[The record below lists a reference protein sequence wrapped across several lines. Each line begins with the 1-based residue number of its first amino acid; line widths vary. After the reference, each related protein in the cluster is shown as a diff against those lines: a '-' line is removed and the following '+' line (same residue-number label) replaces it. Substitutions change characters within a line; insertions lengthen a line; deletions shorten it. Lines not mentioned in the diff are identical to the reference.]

1 MKEIIAVVRMNKTGA
16 TKKALVEMGAA
27 GFTAIKVEG
36 RGKIVTN
43 PSLILERKNEMLL
56 MAGEDETG
64 KIVTNPSLIL
74 ERKNEM
80 LLMAGED
87 ETGEAEKLI
96 TDFLVGT
103 SLFPMRMFTI
113 LAHDEDVTKIVEA
126 LIQANKTCNNVG
138 DGKIF
143 VLPITDVV
151 RVRTGE
157 TGEAAV

>member
-16 TKKALVEMGAA
+16 TKKALVEVGAA

-56 MAGEDETG
+56 MAGED
-64 KIVTNPSLIL
+64 
-74 ERKNEM
+74 
-80 LLMAGED
+80 D
-87 ETGEAEKLI
+87 TGEAEKLI

-126 LIQANKTCNNVG
+126 IIQANKTCNNVG

>member
-16 TKKALVEMGAA
+16 TKKALVEVGAA

-36 RGKIVTN
+36 R
-43 PSLILERKNEMLL
+43 
-56 MAGEDETG
+56 G

-113 LAHDEDVTKIVEA
+113 LANDEDVAKIVEVI
-126 LIQANKTCNNVG
+126 IQANKTCNNVG

>member
-16 TKKALVEMGAA
+16 TKKALVEVGAA

-56 MAGEDETG
+56 MAGED
-64 KIVTNPSLIL
+64 
-74 ERKNEM
+74 
-80 LLMAGED
+80 D
-87 ETGEAEKLI
+87 TGEAEKLI

-113 LAHDEDVTKIVEA
+113 LAHDEEVAKIVDA
-126 LIQANKTCNNVG
+126 IIQSNKTCNNVG

>member
-16 TKKALVEMGAA
+16 TKKALVEVGAA

-36 RGKIVTN
+36 R
-43 PSLILERKNEMLL
+43 
-56 MAGEDETG
+56 G

-113 LAHDEDVTKIVEA
+113 LAHDEDVTKIVEVI
-126 LIQANKTCNNVG
+126 IQANKTCNNVG

>member
-16 TKKALVEMGAA
+16 TKKVLVEAGAA
-27 GFTAIKVEG
+27 GFTAIKVQG
-36 RGKIVTN
+36 R
-43 PSLILERKNEMLL
+43 
-56 MAGEDETG
+56 G

-113 LAHDEDVTKIVEA
+113 LAHDEDVARIVDA
-126 LIQANKTCNNVG
+126 IIQSNKTCNNVG

-157 TGEAAV
+157 TGEVAV

>member
-16 TKKALVEMGAA
+16 TKKALVEAGAA
-27 GFTAIKVEG
+27 GFTAIKVQG
-36 RGKIVTN
+36 R
-43 PSLILERKNEMLL
+43 
-56 MAGEDETG
+56 G

-113 LAHDEDVTKIVEA
+113 LANDDDVAKIVDVI
-126 LIQANKTCNNVG
+126 IQSNKTCNNVG

>member
-16 TKKALVEMGAA
+16 TKKALVEVGAA

-56 MAGEDETG
+56 MAGED
-64 KIVTNPSLIL
+64 
-74 ERKNEM
+74 
-80 LLMAGED
+80 D
-87 ETGEAEKLI
+87 TGEAEKLI

-103 SLFPMRMFTI
+103 SLFPMRLFTI

-126 LIQANKTCNNVG
+126 IIQANKTCNNVG

>member
-36 RGKIVTN
+36 R
-43 PSLILERKNEMLL
+43 
-56 MAGEDETG
+56 G